1 MYERFTDRARK
12 VMQLANQEAQ
22 RFNHE
27 YIGTEH
33 ILLGLVKEGSGV
45 AANVLKNLDVD
56 LRKIRLEVE
65 KIVQSG
71 PDMVTMGKLPQTPR
85 AKKVIEY
92 SMEEARNLNH
102 NYVGTEHILLGLLRE
117 QEGVAAQVLMNLGL
131 KLEDVRE
138 EVLNLLGH
146 GMETSEGGERAP
158 SSGGGGG
165 GGGKGGK
172 SKTPALDSFGR
183 DLTELARQGKLDPV
197 IGRTNEIERVIQIL
211 SRRQKNNPVLL
222 GEAGVGKTAIVEGF
236 AQMVVEN
243 NVPELLRDK
252 RIVVLDLAMMV
263 AGTKYRGQFEER
275 IKAVM
280 NEVRRAKNT
289 ILFIDELHTLVGAGG
304 AEGAIDAS
312 NVLKPALSRG
322 ELQCIGATTLDEYRK
337 YIEKDGALERRFQ
350 TVLVEPPSPD
360 EAVEILR
367 GLRDRYEAHHRVR
380 ITDEGLKAAV
390 ELSSRYI
397 TGRCL
402 PDKAIDVIDEAGARI
417 RLKSMVRPPDLK
429 DLEEEIERLNQAKEE
444 AVASQDFEKAA
455 SLRDKADKKKKEKD
469 NLSRDW
475 REKAQESDGLVDEE
489 VIAEVVSKM
498 TGIPLQRL
506 DSVTHVYMQPEEK
519 RLQLKEDSQDV
530 VVPPEVIEK
539 LKPLLMPAIVQERA
553 NTLVKDK
560 DVARSQEEIR
570 EQSENKPATGLRA
583 HELQDKLKELLTRKE
598 YELYEPKIRRVT
610 MKDGAS
616 ARLLRMEDDLKKR
629 VISQTEAIKSIA
641 RAVRRSRSGLKNPKR
656 PTGVFVFAGPT
667 GVGKTLLA
675 KSLAAFMFGGQDA
688 LIQIDMSEYMEK
700 HNVSRLI
707 GAPPGYVGYEE
718 GGQLTEKIRRRPYAV
733 VLLDEIEKAH
743 PDVFN
748 MLLQIM
754 EEGHLTDSFGR
765 KVDFKNTVII
775 MTTNVGASAIH
786 SGDQFGFGKK
796 DEDSSY
802 EKMKERLKHE
812 IEREFKPEF
821 LGRIDDI
828 IVFRQLTRDDLK
840 MIIDIELAKVR
851 ERLEEKGLKLVLTD
865 AAKEFIIDKGSD
877 LDFGAR
883 PLRRAI
889 ESYVEDPLSEE
900 LLRGGFEGKNLITLT
915 VVETGDQKHL
925 SFDATAETEPTDQ
938 ALVGAGAGA
947 ETPAGEKS

>member
-33 ILLGLVKEGSGV
+33 VLLGLIKEGSGV

-65 KIVQSG
+65 KLVQSG

-92 SMEEARNLNH
+92 SMEEARHLNH

-131 KLEDVRE
+131 KLEEVRD

-146 GMETSEGGERAP
+146 GLEGEDSPRGGRVGE
-158 SSGGGGG
+158 GGGGEEG
-165 GGGKGGK
+165 EREGKKGNR

-197 IGRTNEIERVIQIL
+197 IGREKEIERAIQVL
-211 SRRQKNNPVLL
+211 CRRTKNNPVLL

-236 AQMVVEN
+236 AQRVVDG
-243 NVPELLRDK
+243 NVPEILLDR

-312 NVLKPALSRG
+312 NVLKPALARG
-322 ELQCIGATTLDEYRK
+322 EIQCIGATTLDEYRK
-337 YIEKDGALERRFQ
+337 YIEKDSALARRFQ
-350 TVLVEPPSPD
+350 EVLVEPTNAED
-360 EAVEILR
+360 TIKILE
-367 GLRDRYEAHHRVR
+367 GLRDRYEEHHRVQ
-380 ITDEGLKAAV
+380 ITDDAVKAAV
-390 ELSSRYI
+390 ELSDRYI

-402 PDKAIDVIDEAGARI
+402 PDKAIDVIDESGARV
-417 RLKSMVRPPDLK
+417 RLKSMSKPPNLK
-429 DLEEEIERLNQAKEE
+429 EIDDDVEQLNREKEE
-444 AVASQDFEKAA
+444 AVANQDFEKAA
-455 SLRDKADKKKKEKD
+455 SLRDSADKLKKKKQQITKE
-469 NLSRDW
+469 W
-475 REKAQESDGLVDEE
+475 REKSRENGGVVDEE

-498 TGIPLQRL
+498 TGIPLTRMTTEDTLRL
-506 DSVTHVYMQPEEK
+506 MKMEE
-519 RLQLKEDSQDV
+519 
-530 VVPPEVIEK
+530 
-539 LKPLLMPAIVQERA
+539 
-553 NTLVKDK
+553 
-560 DVARSQEEIR
+560 
-570 EQSENKPATGLRA
+570 
-583 HELQDKLKELLTRKE
+583 ELH
-598 YELYEPKIRRVT
+598 
-610 MKDGAS
+610 G
-616 ARLLRMEDDLKKR
+616 R
-629 VISQTEAIKSIA
+629 VISQDEAIKAIA
-641 RAVRRSRSGLKNPKR
+641 KAVRRSRSGLQDPKR
-656 PTGVFVFAGPT
+656 PTGCFVFAGPT

-675 KSLAAFMFGGQDA
+675 KALAEFMFGDEEA

-718 GGQLTEKIRRRPYAV
+718 GGQLTEQIRRRPYAV

-743 PDVFN
+743 PEVFN
-748 MLLQIM
+748 MLLQLM
-754 EEGHLTDSFGR
+754 EEGRLTDSFGR
-765 KVDFKNTVII
+765 NVDFRNVILI
-775 MTTNVGASAIH
+775 MTTNAGAEAIKNEAA
-786 SGDQFGFGKK
+786 FGFQKP
-796 DEDSSY
+796 DEDASY
-802 EKMKERLKHE
+802 DSMKKRVVEE
-812 IEREFKPEF
+812 IEKVFRPEF
-821 LGRIDDI
+821 INRVNDI
-828 IVFRQLTRDDLK
+828 IVFRHLTTTDLK
-840 MIIDIELAKVR
+840 DVVELELSKIRGRLKERGLALELSDEAKSF
-851 ERLEEKGLKLVLTD
+851 LIK
-865 AAKEFIIDKGSD
+865 KGSNTD
-877 LDFGAR
+877 YGAR

-889 ESYVEDPLSEE
+889 ESFIEDPLAEE
-900 LLRGGFEGKNLITLT
+900 LLKGEFNGKQVIR
-915 VVETGDQKHL
+915 VSVKKVAGKKQL
-925 SFDATAETEPTDQ
+925 SFDGRMEGEPEPEP
-938 ALVGAGAGA
+938 VGALADGGDDD
-947 ETPAGEKS
+947 ESSEG

>member
-33 ILLGLVKEGSGV
+33 VLLGLVKEGSGV

-92 SMEEARNLNH
+92 ALEEAKNLNH
-102 NYVGTEHILLGLLRE
+102 NYVGTEHLLLGLLRE

-146 GMETSEGGERAP
+146 GLEGAEASERASG
-158 SSGGGGG
+158 SS
-165 GGGKGGK
+165 KSGK

-183 DLTELARQGKLDPV
+183 DLTELARQKKLDPV
-197 IGRTNEIERVIQIL
+197 IGRSDEIERVIQIL

-236 AQMVVEN
+236 AQMVVDG
-243 NVPELLRDK
+243 NVPDLLRER

-350 TVLVEPPSPD
+350 TVLVEPPSD
-360 EAVEILR
+360 EQTVEILK
-367 GLRDRYEAHHRVR
+367 GLRDRYEEHHRVQ
-380 ITDEGLKAAV
+380 ITDDALEAAV
-390 ELSSRYI
+390 ELASRYI

-402 PDKAIDVIDEAGARI
+402 PDKAIDVIDESGARI

-429 DLEEEIERLNQAKEE
+429 ELEEETERLNQAKEE
-444 AVASQDFEKAA
+444 AVADQDFEKAA
-455 SLRDKADKKKKEKD
+455 SLRDQADKLKKKREQ
-469 NLSRDW
+469 LTREW
-475 REKAQESDGLVDEE
+475 REKSEQTDGVVDAE
-489 VIAEVVSKM
+489 VIAEVVAKM
-498 TGIPLQRL
+498 TGIPLTRL
-506 DSVTHVYMQPEEK
+506 SS
-519 RLQLKEDSQDV
+519 EDAV
-530 VVPPEVIEK
+530 
-539 LKPLLMPAIVQERA
+539 
-553 NTLVKDK
+553 
-560 DVARSQEEIR
+560 
-570 EQSENKPATGLRA
+570 
-583 HELQDKLKELLTRKE
+583 
-598 YELYEPKIRRVT
+598 
-610 MKDGAS
+610 
-616 ARLLRMEDDLKKR
+616 RLLQMEDELHVS
-629 VISQTEAIKSIA
+629 VISQHEAIKQVSK
-641 RAVRRSRSGLKNPKR
+641 AVRRSRSGLKDPKR
-656 PTGVFVFAGPT
+656 PTGVFLFAGPT

-675 KSLAAFMFGGQDA
+675 KTLAEFMFGDQDA

-718 GGQLTEKIRRRPYAV
+718 GGQLTEKSRRRPYAV

-743 PDVFN
+743 LDVYN

-765 KVDFKNTVII
+765 KVDFKNVVLI
-775 MTTNVGASAIH
+775 MTTNAGANTILAEP
-786 SGDQFGFGKK
+786 FGFGKK
-796 DEDSSY
+796 DEATSY
-802 EKMKERLKHE
+802 DKMKERLTQE
-812 IEREFKPEF
+812 IERFFKPEF
-821 LGRIDDI
+821 LGRLDEVV
-828 IVFRQLTRDDLK
+828 VFRQLTRDDLK
-840 MIIDIELAKVR
+840 QIVDIELAKVY
-851 ERLEEKGLKLVLTD
+851 ERLGERGLTLDLTD
-865 AAKEFIIDKGSD
+865 EAREFLIDKGGD
-877 LDFGAR
+877 LDYGAR
-883 PLRRAI
+883 PLRRSV
-889 ESYVEDPLSEE
+889 ESCIEDPLSEE
-900 LLRGGFEGKNLITLT
+900 ILRGAFEGQNRITVSVKEVGDQKQLDFEGKL
-915 VVETGDQKHL
+915 VKVEPEEQDGDEEL
-925 SFDATAETEPTDQ
+925 AA
-938 ALVGAGAGA
+938 VGAGDSADEDGD
-947 ETPAGEKS
+947 E

>member
-33 ILLGLVKEGSGV
+33 VLLGLIKEGSGV

-65 KIVQSG
+65 KLVQSG

-131 KLEDVRE
+131 KLEEVRE

-146 GMETSEGGERAP
+146 GIEGAEGSERGGRGGVGEEGGEGRK
-158 SSGGGGG
+158 SR
-165 GGGKGGK
+165 

-183 DLTELARQGKLDPV
+183 DLTELARQKKLDPV
-197 IGRTNEIERVIQIL
+197 IGRENEIERAIQIL
-211 SRRQKNNPVLL
+211 SRRTKNNPVLL

-236 AQMVVEN
+236 AQRVIEGD
-243 NVPELLRDK
+243 VPELLLDR

-312 NVLKPALSRG
+312 NVLKPALARG
-322 ELQCIGATTLDEYRK
+322 EIQCIGATTLDEYRK
-337 YIEKDGALERRFQ
+337 YIEKDSALARRFQ
-350 TVLVEPPSPD
+350 EVLIEPTTPADTVQ
-360 EAVEILR
+360 ILR
-367 GLRDRYEAHHRVR
+367 GLRDRYEEHHRVQ
-380 ITDEGLKAAV
+380 ITDDAVQAAV
-390 ELSSRYI
+390 DLSDRYI

-402 PDKAIDVIDEAGARI
+402 PDKAIDVIDEAGARV
-417 RLKSMVRPPDLK
+417 RLKSMSKPPNLK
-429 DLEEEIERLNQAKEE
+429 EIDDEVEVLNRQKEE
-444 AVASQDFEKAA
+444 AVANQDFEQAA
-455 SLRDKADKKKKEKD
+455 RLRDQADKLKKKKTNITKE
-469 NLSRDW
+469 W
-475 REKAQESDGLVDEE
+475 REKSRENGGVVDED

-498 TGIPLQRL
+498 TGIPLTRM
-506 DSVTHVYMQPEEK
+506 TT
-519 RLQLKEDSQDV
+519 EDS
-530 VVPPEVIEK
+530 
-539 LKPLLMPAIVQERA
+539 LRLMQ
-553 NTLVKDK
+553 
-560 DVARSQEEIR
+560 
-570 EQSENKPATGLRA
+570 
-583 HELQDKLKELLTRKE
+583 
-598 YELYEPKIRRVT
+598 
-610 MKDGAS
+610 
-616 ARLLRMEDDLKKR
+616 MEDELHKK
-629 VISQTEAIKSIA
+629 VISQDEAIKAIS
-641 RAVRRSRSGLKNPKR
+641 RAVRRSRSGLQDPKR
-656 PTGVFVFAGPT
+656 PTGTFVFAGPT

-675 KSLAAFMFGGQDA
+675 KALAEFMFGDAEA

-718 GGQLTEKIRRRPYAV
+718 GGQLTEQIRRRPYAV

-743 PDVFN
+743 PEVFN
-748 MLLQIM
+748 MLLQVM
-754 EEGHLTDSFGR
+754 EEGRLTDSFGR
-765 KVDFKNTVII
+765 NIDFRNTILI
-775 MTTNVGASAIH
+775 MTTNAGAEAIKNEAA
-786 SGDQFGFGKK
+786 FGFSKP
-796 DEDSSY
+796 DQDASY
-802 EKMKERLKHE
+802 ESMKTRVTDE
-812 IEREFKPEF
+812 IEKVFRPEF
-821 LGRIDDI
+821 INRVNDI
-828 IVFRQLTRDDLK
+828 IVFRHLNDNDMK
-840 MIIDIELAKVR
+840 HVVELELSKVR
-851 ERLEEKGLKLVLTD
+851 NRLKEKGLLIQLSD
-865 AAKEFIIDKGSD
+865 EAKEFLVKKGSNTD
-877 LDFGAR
+877 YGAR

-889 ESYVEDPLSEE
+889 ETYVEDPLAEE
-900 LLRGGFEGKNLITLT
+900 LLKGEFAGKDIIKIEVKKVGDKKQLVFEGRSAKDQPEP
-915 VVETGDQKHL
+915 ET
-925 SFDATAETEPTDQ
+925 
-938 ALVGAGAGA
+938 VGAGAGA
-947 ETPAGEKS
+947 EGEGNTGEGGGS

>member
-45 AANVLKNLDVD
+45 AANVLKNLEVD

-92 SMEEARNLNH
+92 AMEEARNLNH
-102 NYVGTEHILLGLLRE
+102 NYVGTEHLLLGLIRE

-146 GMETSEGGERAP
+146 GMEGAEGTSERGGAGQA
-158 SSGGGGG
+158 SASG
-165 GGGKGGK
+165 KSGK

-183 DLTELARQGKLDPV
+183 DLTELARQSKLDPV
-197 IGRTNEIERVIQIL
+197 IGRSNEIERVIQIL
-211 SRRQKNNPVLL
+211 CRRQKNNPVLL

-236 AQMVVEN
+236 AQMVVNGE
-243 NVPELLRDK
+243 VPELLRDK

-280 NEVRRAKNT
+280 NEVKRAKNT

-322 ELQCIGATTLDEYRK
+322 EIQCIGATTLDEYRK

-350 TVLVEPPSPD
+350 TVIVEPPSP
-360 EAVEILR
+360 AQTIEILK
-367 GLRDRYEAHHRVR
+367 GLRDRYEQHHRVQ
-380 ITDEGLKAAV
+380 ITDDALAKAV
-390 ELSSRYI
+390 ELSTRYI
-397 TGRCL
+397 TARCL
-402 PDKAIDVIDEAGARI
+402 PDKAIDVIDESGARV

-429 DLEEEIERLNQAKEE
+429 EIEEEIERLNTQKEE
-444 AVASQDFEKAA
+444 AVANQDFEKAA
-455 SLRDKADKKKKEKD
+455 SLRDQADKLKKKKE
-469 NLSRDW
+469 NLNKDW
-475 REKAQESDGLVDEE
+475 REKSKEKDGVVDAE
-489 VIAEVVSKM
+489 VISEVVSKM
-498 TGIPLQRL
+498 TGIPLTRL
-506 DSVTHVYMQPEEK
+506 SS
-519 RLQLKEDSQDV
+519 EDAV
-530 VVPPEVIEK
+530 
-539 LKPLLMPAIVQERA
+539 
-553 NTLVKDK
+553 
-560 DVARSQEEIR
+560 
-570 EQSENKPATGLRA
+570 
-583 HELQDKLKELLTRKE
+583 
-598 YELYEPKIRRVT
+598 
-610 MKDGAS
+610 
-616 ARLLRMEDDLKKR
+616 RLLRMEDELHRR
-629 VISQTEAIKSIA
+629 VVSQTEAIRQVAK
-641 RAVRRSRSGLKNPKR
+641 AVRRSRSGLKDPMR
-656 PTGVFVFAGPT
+656 PTGVFLFAGPT
-667 GVGKTLLA
+667 GVGKTLTAKTLA
-675 KSLAAFMFGGQDA
+675 EFMFGDQDA

-707 GAPPGYVGYEE
+707 GAPPGYVGFEE

-765 KVDFKNTVII
+765 KVDFKNTIVI
-775 MTTNVGASAIH
+775 MTTNAGANAIT
-786 SGDQFGFGKK
+786 SEFGFAPK
-796 DEDSSY
+796 DSDTSY
-802 EKMKERLKHE
+802 ERMKERLTHE

-821 LGRIDDI
+821 IGRLDEVV
-828 IVFRQLTRDDLK
+828 VFRSLTEENLK
-840 MIIDIELAKVR
+840 QIVVIELSKVR
-851 ERLEEKGLKLVLTD
+851 ERLGEKGLSLVLTD
-865 AAKEFIIDKGSD
+865 EAKQFIIEKGNATEY
-877 LDFGAR
+877 GAR
-883 PLRRAI
+883 PLRRAVETYI
-889 ESYVEDPLSEE
+889 EDPLSEN
-900 LLRGGFEGKNLITLT
+900 LLQGAFQGSNTIT
-915 VVETGDQKHL
+915 VKV
-925 SFDATAETEPTDQ
+925 
-938 ALVGAGAGA
+938 
-947 ETPAGEKS
+947 

>member
-1 MYERFTDRARK
+1 
-12 VMQLANQEAQ
+12 MQLANQEAQ

-33 ILLGLVKEGSGV
+33 VLLGLIKEGSGV

-65 KIVQSG
+65 KLVQSG

-131 KLEDVRE
+131 KLEEVRE

-146 GMETSEGGERAP
+146 GLEGGEATER
-158 SSGGGGG
+158 SGGERGGSSESP
-165 GGGKGGK
+165 KSTK

-197 IGRTNEIERVIQIL
+197 IGREKEIERAIQIL
-211 SRRQKNNPVLL
+211 SRRTKNNPVLL

-236 AQMVVEN
+236 AQRVVEG
-243 NVPELLRDK
+243 NVPELLADR

-312 NVLKPALSRG
+312 NVLKPALARG
-322 ELQCIGATTLDEYRK
+322 EIQCIGATTLDEYRK
-337 YIEKDGALERRFQ
+337 YIEKDSALDRRFQ
-350 TVLVEPPSPD
+350 MVMVEPSTKA
-360 EAVEILR
+360 ETVEILK
-367 GLRDRYEAHHRVR
+367 GLRDRYEQHHRVQ
-380 ITDEGLKAAV
+380 ITDDAIAASV

-402 PDKAIDVIDEAGARI
+402 PDKAIDVIDESGARV
-417 RLKSMVRPPDLK
+417 RLKAMTRPPDLK
-429 DLEEEIERLNQAKEE
+429 EIDEEVEKLNREKEE
-444 AVASQDFEKAA
+444 AVANQDFEKAA
-455 SLRDKADKKKKEKD
+455 SLRDQADKLKKKKQ
-469 NLSRDW
+469 NITRDW
-475 REKAQESDGLVDEE
+475 REKSRETDGVVDEE

-498 TGIPLQRL
+498 TGIPLTRM
-506 DSVTHVYMQPEEK
+506 TT
-519 RLQLKEDSQDV
+519 EDSMR
-530 VVPPEVIEK
+530 
-539 LKPLLMPAIVQERA
+539 LMQMEA
-553 NTLVKDK
+553 
-560 DVARSQEEIR
+560 
-570 EQSENKPATGLRA
+570 
-583 HELQDKLKELLTRKE
+583 ELH
-598 YELYEPKIRRVT
+598 
-610 MKDGAS
+610 
-616 ARLLRMEDDLKKR
+616 KR
-629 VISQTEAIKSIA
+629 VISQDEAIKSISK
-641 RAVRRSRSGLKNPKR
+641 AVRRSRSGLKDPKR
-656 PTGVFVFAGPT
+656 PTGVFIFAGPT

-675 KSLAAFMFGGQDA
+675 KALADFMFGDEEA

-707 GAPPGYVGYEE
+707 GAPPGYVGFEE

-748 MLLQIM
+748 MLLQVM
-754 EEGHLTDSFGR
+754 EEGRLTDSFGR
-765 KVDFKNTVII
+765 NVDFRNTILI
-775 MTTNVGASAIH
+775 MTTNAGAEAIKNESA
-786 SGDQFGFGKK
+786 FGFQKP
-796 DEDSSY
+796 DDDSSY
-802 EKMKERLKHE
+802 ENMKQRVNER
-812 IEREFKPEF
+812 IEKVFRPEF
-821 LGRIDDI
+821 LNRVDDVI
-828 IVFRQLTRDDLK
+828 IFRHLTVDDLQSVV
-840 MIIDIELAKVR
+840 ELELSKVR
-851 ERLEEKGLKLVLTD
+851 ERLSERGLKLKLTD
-865 AAKEFIIDKGSD
+865 DAKKLLIRKGSNT
-877 LDFGAR
+877 DFGAR

-889 ESYVEDPLSEE
+889 ENFVEDPLSEE
-900 LLRGGFEGKNLITLT
+900 LLKGEFQGKDTIVVDVKEVGGKKQLYFTG
-915 VVETGDQKHL
+915 VVG
-925 SFDATAETEPTDQ
+925 EPELE
-938 ALVGAGAGA
+938 APVGAGAADGG
-947 ETPAGEKS
+947 AGESK

>member
-92 SMEEARNLNH
+92 AMEEARNLNH
-102 NYVGTEHILLGLLRE
+102 NYVGTEHLLLGLLRE

-146 GMETSEGGERAP
+146 GLEGAEAGERQP
-158 SSGGGGG
+158 SSGG
-165 GGGKGGK
+165 KSSK

-183 DLTELARQGKLDPV
+183 DLTELAKQGKLDPV
-197 IGRTNEIERVIQIL
+197 IGREREIERVTQIL
-211 SRRQKNNPVLL
+211 CRRQKNNPVLL

-236 AQMVVEN
+236 AQMVVDGS
-243 NVPELLRDK
+243 VPELLREK

-337 YIEKDGALERRFQ
+337 YIEKDSALERRFQ
-350 TVLVEPPSPD
+350 TVMVEPPTD
-360 EAVEILR
+360 EQTVEILK
-367 GLRDRYEAHHRVR
+367 GLRDRYEQHHRVQ
-380 ITDEGLKAAV
+380 ITDDGLEKAV

-402 PDKAIDVIDEAGARI
+402 PDKAIDVIDESGARI

-429 DLEEEIERLNQAKEE
+429 DLEEDIERLNQSKEE
-444 AVASQDFEKAA
+444 AVANQDFEKAA
-455 SLRDKADKKKKEKD
+455 SLRDQSDKLKKKKEQ
-469 NLSRDW
+469 LTREWRDKSK
-475 REKAQESDGLVDEE
+475 ETDGVVDAE
-489 VIAEVVSKM
+489 VVGEVVSKM
-498 TGIPLQRL
+498 TGIPLTQV
-506 DSVTHVYMQPEEK
+506 SS
-519 RLQLKEDSQDV
+519 EDTV
-530 VVPPEVIEK
+530 
-539 LKPLLMPAIVQERA
+539 
-553 NTLVKDK
+553 
-560 DVARSQEEIR
+560 
-570 EQSENKPATGLRA
+570 
-583 HELQDKLKELLTRKE
+583 
-598 YELYEPKIRRVT
+598 
-610 MKDGAS
+610 
-616 ARLLRMEDDLKKR
+616 RLLQMEDELHKR
-629 VISQTEAIKSIA
+629 VISQNEAITEVAK
-641 RAVRRSRSGLKNPKR
+641 AVRRSRSGLKDPGR
-656 PTGVFVFAGPT
+656 PMGVFLFAGPT

-675 KSLAAFMFGGQDA
+675 KTLAEFMFGEADS
-688 LIQIDMSEYMEK
+688 LVQIDMSEYQEK

-718 GGQLTEKIRRRPYAV
+718 GGQLTEQIRRRPYSV

-743 PDVFN
+743 PEVYN

-765 KVDFKNTVII
+765 KVDFKNVILI
-775 MTTNVGASAIH
+775 MTTNVGASAIAH
-786 SGDQFGFGKK
+786 GRPFGFSPK
-796 DEDSSY
+796 DTDTSY
-802 EKMKERLKHE
+802 EKMKEGVMASMQN
-812 IEREFKPEF
+812 EFRPEF
-821 LGRIDDI
+821 LGRLDEVV
-828 IVFRQLTRDDLK
+828 VFRKLTVDELK
-840 MIIDIELAKVR
+840 EIVDIELSKVR
-851 ERLEEKGLKLVLTD
+851 ERLGERGFKLQLEDD
-865 AAKEFIIDKGSD
+865 ARQFIIEKGSD
-877 LDFGAR
+877 KDGLDYGAR
-883 PLRRAI
+883 PLRRSVERYI
-889 ESYVEDPLSEE
+889 EDPLAEE
-900 LLRGGFEGKNLITLT
+900 LLRGAFEGENVIT
-915 VVETGDQKHL
+915 VVVKEVGEQKQL
-925 SFDATAETEPTDQ
+925 DFVGSYEEPPEKELAT
-938 ALVGAGAGA
+938 VGAGSEESGDLPEEGGSLDTEA
-947 ETPAGEKS
+947 